1 MAQPG
6 SSEQQTHKD
15 EQDTKSKNEKIE
27 GGTSSS
33 SSLVDSG
40 SFLDDFRKCIEGF
53 DPADAAVLK
62 LQAAQ
67 QATTEATDELPKGS
81 TNGHKGTQ
89 FGHMPKVLEYL
100 KLKENGL
107 KEDGKKFV
115 SRMGPVDDDD
125 DDEAAMFKEV
135 TRYNIVDG
143 TIMHCRELERQA
155 GEGSQDGDDDSEDRL
170 YDEETGSMSS
180 PSQPMEEESGENF
193 YPCKVCKKRY
203 ISKSSLRKH
212 ICRAGPEAGKGQP
225 AEEMKTDDEAIVQLH
240 HPIPLQ
246 IPIPIP
252 IDLRRDTESN
262 DSEVLDMRYHIPMAQ
277 SLGNGHIISPVT
289 GSMLPTNG
297 EFYTLTGEALVINEN
312 GNLVPEIHACP
323 ICNMTF
329 QHASQ
334 LMRHRR
340 THSNERPFECA
351 ECHQA
356 FRRKCHLKR
365 HWQRIHSGEK
375 PFKCGICGKAFSDRD
390 HQRQHETIHGPETYP
405 CLKCRSVFPTEAY
418 LVAHVAEHPDCKAA
432 FAKGEDGSPKR
443 VRGKRKGTPGSYRC
457 GLCGD
462 FFKKLRQIQTHQR
475 VRHHDVFEK
484 KYKCNICGK
493 GFDLISD
500 LTHHRHTHAAR
511 GSKYDVDKESER
523 PTMLK
528 QMLTNAAEKNS
539 QNKQELMGMLQL
551 LERRIQQQ
559 QKQVRKM
566 EDQQDR
572 ISQELVDSTTTV
584 ATNNNSMAE
593 SILNNSKLR
602 TLLERRPLSE
612 LPVLKR
618 ECDLQQGGPDPKMLR
633 TNRMVLDLSNPKSPK
648 TPTSLSSQPRSS
660 NPGKSDVTFIG
671 EQAPEEANLLQSSAI
686 MDLMTGNRHKCEE
699 CGLSFLL
706 YSDFR
711 THRKRHERARLA
723 MGKEDG
729 GGGTATDIV
738 CGNPEGDRSLCR
750 DCCNQNDSSGTKP
763 TMTVH
768 HKHDEDNGRHT
779 NKIGHKIWNGKHS
792 STSRFCERKSEDGK
806 DCTQCSL
813 LRDQLSKEREE
824 KGVLREEVDRLRE
837 ALVNFAKMASTHPT
851 LGANIGQELTALFN
865 RTVTIKQ
872 EIQELV

>member
-1 MAQPG
+1 M
-6 SSEQQTHKD
+6 
-15 EQDTKSKNEKIE
+15 
-27 GGTSSS
+27 
-33 SSLVDSG
+33 
-40 SFLDDFRKCIEGF
+40 
-53 DPADAAVLK
+53 
-62 LQAAQ
+62 QAAQ
-67 QATTEATDELPKGS
+67 QATTEIEAVAKRS
-81 TNGHKGTQ
+81 NANGHTGTHYGQ
-89 FGHMPKVLEYL
+89 TPKVLEYL
-100 KLKENGL
+100 KLKENSL
-107 KEDGKKFV
+107 KDEGKKFA
-115 SRMGPVDDDD
+115 STAGTEE
-125 DDEAAMFKEV
+125 DEAAMFKDV
-135 TRYNIVDG
+135 TRYNIMNG
-143 TIMHCRELERQA
+143 TIMHCRELERQR
-155 GEGSQDGDDDSEDRL
+155 GEGSQDGDEDSEDKL
-170 YDEETGSMSS
+170 YDEEDGSMSS
-180 PSQPMEEESGENF
+180 PSQHMEEETEENF
-193 YPCKVCKKRY
+193 YPCKVCKQRY

-212 ICRAGPEAGKGQP
+212 ICRGGAEAEQAP
-225 AEEMKTDDEAIVQLH
+225 VEAEPKREESITVPQQI
-240 HPIPLQ
+240 PIPLQ

-252 IDLRRDTESN
+252 IDLRRDTPSN
-262 DSEVLDMRYHIPMAQ
+262 DSEVLDMRYRLPVPVTQ
-277 SLGNGHIISPVT
+277 NGHTIISPVT
-289 GSMLPTNG
+289 GSLMPTNGG
-297 EFYTLTGEALVINEN
+297 EFYTLTGEALIINEN

-418 LVAHVAEHPDCKAA
+418 LVSHVAEHPDCKAA

-511 GSKYDVDKESER
+511 GSKYDVDKETER

-528 QMLTNAAEKNS
+528 QMLTNAAEKNV

-559 QKQVRKM
+559 QKQVRKI
-566 EDQQDR
+566 EDQHDQMSHEVLDG
-572 ISQELVDSTTTV
+572 T
-584 ATNNNSMAE
+584 ATIAGNNNSIAE
-593 SILNNSKLR
+593 SIFNNSKLR
-602 TLLERRPLSE
+602 TLLERKPLSE
-612 LPVLKR
+612 LTVLKR
-618 ECDLQQGGPDPKMLR
+618 EHDAQQGGPDPKMMIV
-633 TNRMVLDLSNPKSPK
+633 NRMVLDLSNPKVPK
-648 TPTSLSSQPRSS
+648 IPTSLSTQQRPS
-660 NPGKSDVTFIG
+660 NPDRSEVTFIG
-671 EQAPEEANLLQSSAI
+671 EQAPEEANLLQSPAI

-723 MGKEDG
+723 MGKEDAVA
-729 GGGTATDIV
+729 GTTTDMV

-750 DCCNQNDSSGTKP
+750 DCCQNDSSGSKP
-763 TMTVH
+763 LMTVH
-768 HKHDEDNGRHT
+768 HKHSEESGRHSAKSGCQQWNGRH
-779 NKIGHKIWNGKHS
+779 NS
-792 STSRFCERKSEDGK
+792 VR
-806 DCTQCSL
+806 
-813 LRDQLSKEREE
+813 
-824 KGVLREEVDRLRE
+824 
-837 ALVNFAKMASTHPT
+837 
-851 LGANIGQELTALFN
+851 
-865 RTVTIKQ
+865 
-872 EIQELV
+872 

>member
-6 SSEQQTHKD
+6 SSEEQTLKPEQATNIKD
-15 EQDTKSKNEKIE
+15 DDKD
-27 GGTSSS
+27 GGASSS
-33 SSLVDSG
+33 SSTMGDSG
-40 SFLDDFRKCIEGF
+40 SILDDFRKCIEGF

-62 LQAAQ
+62 MQAVQ
-67 QATTEATDELPKGS
+67 QASTEIAGLANGSEKGH
-81 TNGHKGTQ
+81 TGTQ
-89 FGHMPKVLEYL
+89 PEKTPKVLEYL
-100 KLKENGL
+100 KLKENGCRDL
-107 KEDGKKFV
+107 EGRKFLSRVGPNED
-115 SRMGPVDDDD
+115 D
-125 DDEAAMFKEV
+125 AAMFKEV
-135 TRYNIVDG
+135 RRYNIVDG
-143 TIMHCRELERQA
+143 TIMHCRELETEGA
-155 GEGSQDGDDDSEDRL
+155 DGSQDDEDDEDKL
-170 YDEETGSMSS
+170 YDEEETGSESS
-180 PSQPMEEESGENF
+180 PSQPMDGEAGENF

-212 ICRAGPEAGKGQP
+212 ICRVGAENEDKGLAD
-225 AEEMKTDDEAIVQLH
+225 AERKQGDEVVVPGHAS
-240 HPIPLQ
+240 IPLQ

-252 IDLRRDTESN
+252 VDLMRDTGST
-262 DSEVLDMRYHIPMAQ
+262 DSEVLDMRYQIPATQ
-277 SLGNGHIISPVT
+277 PLENGHTIISPVT
-289 GSMLPTNG
+289 GSLLPSNG
-297 EFYTLTGEALVINEN
+297 EFFTLTGEALVINEN
-312 GNLVPEIHACP
+312 GSLVTEIHACP

-523 PTMLK
+523 PTTLK
-528 QMLTNAAEKNS
+528 QMLTNGAEKNG

-566 EDQQDR
+566 ENQQDR
-572 ISQELVDSTTTV
+572 ITQELIDGTTPSTH
-584 ATNNNSMAE
+584 NNSATPE

-612 LPVLKR
+612 LTVLKR

-633 TNRMVLDLSNPKSPK
+633 ANRMVLDLSNPKILK
-648 TPTSLSSQPRSS
+648 TPTSLAPLQR
-660 NPGKSDVTFIG
+660 PGTPGQSEVTHIG
-671 EQAPEEANLLQSSAI
+671 EAAPEEASILQSSAI

-711 THRKRHERARLA
+711 AHRKRHERARLA
-723 MGKEDG
+723 MGKGDAV
-729 GGGTATDIV
+729 GGTTTDIV

-750 DCCNQNDSSGTKP
+750 DCCNQNDPTGSKP
-763 TMTVH
+763 ALMMH
-768 HKHDEDNGRHT
+768 HKHDDEAGSQT
-779 NKIGHKIWNGKHS
+779 SKLGSKMWNGKHNS
-792 STSRFCERKSEDGK
+792 SGRHCDRKSEEGE
-806 DCTQCSL
+806 DCSQCTL

-824 KGVLREEVDRLRE
+824 KGVLKEEVDRLRE

-851 LGANIGQELTALFN
+851 LSTSFGQELSALFA